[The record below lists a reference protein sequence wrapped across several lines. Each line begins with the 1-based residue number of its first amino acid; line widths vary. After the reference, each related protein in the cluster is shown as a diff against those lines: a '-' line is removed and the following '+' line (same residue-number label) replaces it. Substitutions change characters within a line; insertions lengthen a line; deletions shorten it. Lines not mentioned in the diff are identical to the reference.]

1 MSRTAS
7 FTRTSIR
14 STVAGSLFFLG
25 LFTATATNALA
36 QTNEQ
41 RDQAKQISAEGGK
54 LMQQGKLAQAVDAF
68 RKAYS
73 IFPNPRYQYN
83 IGVALKNLGKDAES
97 LTAFDVFLADAK
109 DVPPEFL
116 ADAKRQRDGL
126 ADHVARLEV
135 ACAEPGAT
143 VFINGKTI
151 ATTPLLNGFYL
162 DLGKHTVRVEKV
174 GFVSFEQTV
183 SFKESSNTRIE
194 VVLQAV
200 AKQVPVEAPDSSS
213 SITTASLPI
222 TDPAPAPSAAHDA
235 PGPLELSVSVGLN
248 SWIAGAPDGA
258 GATVAFGAAAAYR
271 VWKQDAVS
279 FSLGADGFVSF
290 MTENDK
296 RITFTSLLAT
306 PTLRYFVLPNQLSVF
321 ARVGLGLVIVSG
333 LEANSA
339 LLSPGS
345 TSVTGSL
352 SSFEARP
359 TVGAEYLLT
368 QNVGLFLS
376 AGMAYSPK
384 PDPQF
389 QESSF
394 VRLAVA
400 SGLSLQF

>member
-1 MSRTAS
+1 MPRTAAFTHPSLRNTLAATALVFS
-7 FTRTSIR
+7 F
-14 STVAGSLFFLG
+14 
-25 LFTATATNALA
+25 ATATNAFA

-41 RDQAKQISAEGGK
+41 RDQAKQISTEGGK
-54 LMQQGKLAQAVDAF
+54 LMQQGKLPQAVDAF

-97 LTAFDVFLADAK
+97 LTAFDVFLAEAK

-116 ADAKRQRDGL
+116 ADAKRQRDSL
-126 ADHVARLEV
+126 ADHVARIEV
-135 ACAEPGAT
+135 VCAEPGAT
-143 VFINGKTI
+143 VLINGKTI

-162 DLGKHTVRVEKV
+162 DLGKHTVRVEKA
-174 GFVSFEQTV
+174 GFVSFEQTITLKV
-183 SFKESSNTRIE
+183 ASNTRIE
-194 VVLQAV
+194 VVLPAV
-200 AKQVPVEAPDSSS
+200 AKQAPVVAPTVTST
-213 SITTASLPI
+213 ITTAAV
-222 TDPAPAPSAAHDA
+222 PAPKPEPETASAPDA
-235 PGPLELSVSVGLN
+235 PGPLELAVSAGIN
-248 SWIAGAPDGA
+248 SWLAGAPDGA
-258 GATVAFGAAAAYR
+258 GATVAFGGAAAYR
-271 VWKQDAVS
+271 VWQQDAVS

-296 RITFTSLLAT
+296 RITFTSLLAS
-306 PTLRYFVLPNQLSVF
+306 PTLRYFVLPNQLSLF

-333 LEANSA
+333 LEANSS

-345 TSVTGSL
+345 TGVTGSL

-359 TVGAEYLLT
+359 TVGGEYSFT
-368 QNVGLFLS
+368 QNVGLFLN

-394 VRLAVA
+394 MRLAIA
-400 SGLSLQF
+400 SGLSLHF